1 MIGDIPAYVID
12 TGDYTLLLNVGH
24 DYTGWAVLNVRVHD
38 PSGNVEVVTQASGY
52 VTAYDETGKLVSVLI
67 TAERTDELGR
77 WRVVAD
83 IDGKQSEPAGS
94 YDVVD
99 EAVNG

>member
-1 MIGDIPAYVID
+1 MIGDIPAYPID
-12 TGDYTLLLNVGH
+12 TGDYTLLLNVAH
-24 DYTGWAVLNVRVHD
+24 DYTGYTTLSVRVYD
-38 PSGNVEVVTQASGY
+38 PGGNMEVVTEVSGD
-52 VTAYDETGKLVSVLI
+52 VTAYDESGKLVSVLI

-83 IDGKQSEPAGS
+83 IDGKRSEPAGS